1 MDATE
6 IRKLI
11 NSLLPELTFTT
22 SRSSGPGGQHIN
34 KVSTKVELRFNIL
47 KSEVLSDELKILLI
61 QKLKS
66 KITSLGD
73 LIITS
78 QATRSQLKNKETTIE
93 KFSLILEKA
102 LTSPKKRKPT
112 KPSRAAKEKRIESK
126 RKLSEKKD
134 KRRPP
139 EIL

>member
-1 MDATE
+1 MDAAE
-6 IRKLI
+6 IHNLTS
-11 NSLLPELTFTT
+11 SLLSELSFTT
-22 SRSSGPGGQHIN
+22 SRSGGPGGQHVN

-47 KSEVLSDELKILLI
+47 KSDILTDELKVLLI
-61 QKLKS
+61 QKLKN
-66 KITSLGD
+66 KITSAGD

-78 QATRSQLKNKETTIE
+78 QATRSQLKNKEKTIE
-93 KFSLILEKA
+93 KFSQILEKA
-102 LTSPKKRKPT
+102 LTPPKSRKPT
-112 KPSRAAKEKRIESK
+112 KPTKAAKEKRIAAK